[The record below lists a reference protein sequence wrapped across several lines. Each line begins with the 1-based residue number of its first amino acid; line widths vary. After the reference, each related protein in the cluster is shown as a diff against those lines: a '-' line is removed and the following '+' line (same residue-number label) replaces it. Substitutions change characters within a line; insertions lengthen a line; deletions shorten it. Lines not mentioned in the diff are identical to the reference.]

1 MRIATQPHFITFI
14 SLKQKRYLLCN
25 LDKSAKSM
33 IMLSSYFDI
42 KYINALQKGQT
53 PLRSQIQLFNNECPG
68 LDLHPNLV

>member
-1 MRIATQPHFITFI
+1 
-14 SLKQKRYLLCN
+14 
-25 LDKSAKSM
+25 M